1 MSSYTKLVKSFVTKK
16 KPIGEKP
23 ILKKM
28 DLEKDSDLFNSL
40 DLGQYD
46 LVHNIVMNETKQ
58 NSEHMVFVIYL
69 IKHIFEPINQE
80 IYTILKIYQE
90 NPVPLSNPELLESV
104 SPYIKNFIL
113 KFNWSKQHLRDFI
126 RERIIYYNNFTSN
139 SAIIDKIYKL
149 KEDNILNIKK
159 MKLTNSII
167 NILYN
172 YKSSQNTEFIK
183 NINDFNY
190 LKPFSHQKSKIKIIN
205 TIEYI
210 YNLIYE
216 WEYNEPQQTYIIK
229 QTTGYTIHNNLF
241 NNYIESYNMHT
252 LSKIDK
258 SFNYIGNDNKF
269 DINIDDLYNFKTIN
283 YKGLYYINTKINVIK
298 KLKKKYNR
306 QIIDR
311 TLDQHENINLSYS
324 LELSVTNKADR
335 NDNNEN
341 ILKYLNYLLIE
352 LFIVSIK
359 NIDTRTI
366 LDNIFKDSFD
376 LDNFSTVRTSNEEFD
391 RIIDQFKNY
400 DLHEQYSKL
409 IELRKNMNKKFRD
422 EFAILT
428 QLFLSKETLSDNTI
442 LMDQHIRTHYGQLID
457 TMKNIVYY
465 KYMQIFLNKLI
476 NKYNPI
482 VAMFY
487 NDQQKAVTDQNP
499 VIKEKYIF
507 FNAIYSTDPQTD
519 KKVFLHTLRKIIN
532 YKKLTINTRDKNSE
546 VNSYLKN
553 ISKSIESMEMN
564 IDNLFPKNISE
575 VHTQAIN
582 TGAAASGVGITRTVD
597 SMFALFS
604 MPPPPPSQAQTQ
616 AQAPSLPPRASTG
629 LTGFKTYDSQP
640 ETAPLPPQAPRA
652 TLSPLQRRTRK
663 TSTREKSTL
672 PSLTGGI
679 KTIKLFK

>member
-16 KPIGEKP
+16 KIVGEKKP

-28 DLEKDSDLFNSL
+28 DLEKDSGLFNSL

-46 LVHNIVMNETKQ
+46 LVHNTAMNETKQ

-90 NPVPLSNPELLESV
+90 NPNPISNPELLESV

-113 KFNWSKQHLRDFI
+113 KFNWSIEHIRDYI

-159 MKLTNSII
+159 IKLTNSII

-172 YKSSQNTEFIK
+172 YKASQNTEFIK
-183 NINDFNY
+183 SINDFNH
-190 LKPFSHQKSKIKIIN
+190 LKPFSHQKNKIKIIN

-216 WEYNEPQQTYIIK
+216 WKYNDPQQTYIIK
-229 QTTGYTIHNNLF
+229 QTTGYTIYNNLF
-241 NNYIESYNMHT
+241 NNYIESYNIHT

-258 SFNYIGNDNKF
+258 SFNYMGNDNNF
-269 DINIDDLYNFKTIN
+269 NINIDDLYNFKTIN
-283 YKGLYYINTKINVIK
+283 YKGLYYINTKINIIK
-298 KLKKKYNR
+298 KLKKKYNS
-306 QIIDR
+306 QIIVR
-311 TLDQHENINLSYS
+311 TEDQRENINLSYS
-324 LELSVTNKADR
+324 LELSFTNKADR
-335 NDNNEN
+335 NDNNKN

-359 NIDTRTI
+359 NIDTHTI
-366 LDNIFKDSFD
+366 LDHIYKDSFD
-376 LDNFSTVRTSNEEFD
+376 LDNFSTVSTTNKEFD
-391 RIIDQFKNY
+391 RIIGQFKNY

-409 IELRKNMNKKFRD
+409 IELRETINKKFRD
-422 EFAILT
+422 EFLNLT

-442 LMDQHIRTHYGQLID
+442 LMNQNIKTHYGLLID
-457 TMKNIVYY
+457 TMKNIIYY

-482 VAMFY
+482 VVMFY
-487 NDQQKAVTDQNP
+487 NDQQKAVTDQDP
-499 VIKEKYIF
+499 KIKEKYIF
-507 FNAIYSTDPQTD
+507 FNAIYSCDTHTD
-519 KKVFLHTLRKIIN
+519 KKCFLSTLRKIIN
-532 YKKLTINTRDKNSE
+532 YKKLTIDTRDKNSE
-546 VNSYLKN
+546 VNSYLQN
-553 ISKSIESMEMN
+553 ISKRIESMEMN
-564 IDNLFPKNISE
+564 IDNLYPKNIDE
-575 VHTQAIN
+575 VHT
-582 TGAAASGVGITRTVD
+582 GAVASGVGSITEGF
-597 SMFALFS
+597 MFTSFS
-604 MPPPPPSQAQTQ
+604 IPPPSIPQSTQ
-616 AQAPSLPPRASTG
+616 STQPLQFSKGLSRASTG

-640 ETAPLPPQAPRA
+640 ATAPIPPQAPRA
-652 TLSPLQRRTRK
+652 TTLSPLKRRTRE
-663 TSTREKSTL
+663 TSTL

-679 KTIKLFK
+679 KTVKLLK